1 MILTYKIKHDR
12 DLSVELHKA
21 RQVAQFAIEHKSLS
35 SKDVK
40 QFGLK
45 SVIANQILRK
55 YSRNSRAKKV
65 KSVKLT
71 VPAQGVKFNRQNRT
85 ITITSL
91 ELEYQFR
98 NDF

>member
-55 YSRNSRAKKV
+55 YPLFLV
-65 KSVKLT
+65 LLLKSLSHH
-71 VPAQGVKFNRQNRT
+71 PIIFFNFIICICN
-85 ITITSL
+85 ISVIS
-91 ELEYQFR
+91 
-98 NDF
+98 

>member
-1 MILTYKIKHDR
+1 MILTYKIRHNRNFSDK
-12 DLSVELHKA
+12 LHKA

-55 YSRNSRAKKV
+55 REYRKNSHSPKCVCRN
-65 KSVKLT
+65 
-71 VPAQGVKFNRQNRT
+71 G
-85 ITITSL
+85 
-91 ELEYQFR
+91 
-98 NDF
+98 